1 LKPSEGSRSRTRK
14 SPFFLER
21 WIHTKCSPEW
31 MYGLP
36 LACRFAEYTIPRYD
50 HDKHMQSGANRKYV
64 DIVCTLLAVRSLL
77 GPSLRGIAW
86 SVFAAIDLWAR
97 GQSLVQKVCK
107 CRDRAISRSGHCTGE
122 ISGREI
128 PVRHH
133 LVEVGHGMP
142 RTGSERWRDRLWFRK
157 SAISIRER

>member
-1 LKPSEGSRSRTRK
+1 MKPSEGSRSRTRK

-64 DIVCTLLAVRSLL
+64 VIVCTLLAVRSLL

-97 GQSLVQKVCK
+97 DRVWYRKSASAGIGRY
-107 CRDRAISRSGHCTGE
+107 RDRATVQVRFRV
-122 ISGREI
+122 REI
-128 PVRHH
+128 PTRHH